1 MRQEMQ
7 EYSLSEHIVL
17 SEKRF
22 FLVVFTLLGLLC
34 VSLMAYTGMGYMP
47 IPFKEVWSIVY
58 QTLVGR
64 SAEAKAI
71 FGKKWYIVMEVRLPR
86 ILCSALVGTAL
97 SICGVVYQ
105 GVLLNP
111 LADPYTLGV
120 SAGASFG
127 AALALVFDLEFYFG
141 LSIQLVAFLF
151 AVIAL
156 VLVLKMSTFKGVVS
170 PTSLILSG
178 VIIGA
183 IFSAGLSFM
192 KYLAGEEVGSIIFW
206 LMGSFASKNWNDVLV
221 LAIFTLLAFPIF
233 FTFARDLNSLS
244 MGDRCAYSLGV
255 NPNFVRVFLLAV
267 SSLLVAVSVSISGII
282 GFVGIMVPH
291 FFRFIV
297 GPDNRKLL
305 VVSAI
310 GGAIFLATADNATRV
325 WLPMEVPIGVLTAI
339 TGGPFF
345 AVVFRKKTLRR
356 ESPWAARG

>member
-1 MRQEMQ
+1 MR
-7 EYSLSEHIVL
+7 EYSLSEYIVL

-22 FLVVFTLLGLLC
+22 FLVVFTLLVLLC
-34 VSLMAYTGMGYMP
+34 VSLIAYTGMGYMP
-47 IPFKEVWSIVY
+47 IPSKEVWSIIY

-64 SAEAKAI
+64 SVEAKAI

-120 SAGASFG
+120 SASASFG
-127 AALALVFDLEFYFG
+127 AALALVFDLESYFG

-156 VLVLKMSTFKGVVS
+156 ALVMKMSTFKGFIS

-206 LMGSFASKNWNDVLV
+206 LMGSFASRSWNDVLILV
-221 LAIFTLLAFPIF
+221 LFTLVAFPVF
-233 FTFARDLNSLS
+233 LLFARDLNSLS

-255 NPNFVRVFLLAV
+255 DPSFVRMVLLVV

-282 GFVGIMVPH
+282 GFVGIIVPH
-291 FFRFIV
+291 IFRFIV
-297 GPDNRKLL
+297 GPDNKKLL

-310 GGAIFLATADNATRV
+310 GGALFLATADNASRV

-339 TGGPFF
+339 AGGPFF
-345 AVVFRKKTLRR
+345 AIVFRRKTFRG